1 MSNLELTAAFILIL
15 LGLCVGGHLDLQACV
30 AMGGCK

>member
-15 LGLCVGGHLDLQACV
+15 LGLGLGGSMDAECIRIGLCR
-30 AMGGCK
+30 